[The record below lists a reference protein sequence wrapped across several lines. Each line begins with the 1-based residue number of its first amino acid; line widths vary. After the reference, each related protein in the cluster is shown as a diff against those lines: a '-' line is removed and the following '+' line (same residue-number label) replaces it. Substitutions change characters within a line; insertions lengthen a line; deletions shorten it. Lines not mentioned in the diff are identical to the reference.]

1 VSLDV
6 THVSCSTCVS
16 EHRSCFRHCHMSLH
30 MLCLFMSRQDTRLR
44 KSASNV
50 LQAHTRLSLA
60 RRLPRT
66 VKLARQIRCR
76 RRAAVSPQRVAATLD
91 GQDQTWR
98 RVRSALRA
106 SIVLIRSPSG
116 LTRAVL
122 IGTSRVKQHRARFVA
137 II

>member
-1 VSLDV
+1 VSQNTGL
-6 THVSCSTCVS
+6 VSQNTGLASDIAICLCICCVS
-16 EHRSCFRHCHMSLH
+16 SCLDKTLVSARVHQISYRHILDCHWLDDCLELSSLPDK
-30 MLCLFMSRQDTRLR
+30 FDVAGGRQ
-44 KSASNV
+44 
-50 LQAHTRLSLA
+50 
-60 RRLPRT
+60 
-66 VKLARQIRCR
+66 
-76 RRAAVSPQRVAATLD
+76 SPQRVVATLD

-116 LTRAVL
+116 LARAVL